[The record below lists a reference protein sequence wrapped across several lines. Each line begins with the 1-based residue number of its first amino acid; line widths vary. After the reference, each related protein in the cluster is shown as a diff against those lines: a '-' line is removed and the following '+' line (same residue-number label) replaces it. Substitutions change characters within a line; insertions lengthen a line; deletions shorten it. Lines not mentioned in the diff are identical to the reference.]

1 MGNHDMRNG
10 PEHRHTLRIARRR
23 DVLIG
28 AAAAASL
35 LALFTAA
42 GATGATA
49 QDKPSS
55 ADLDAALKKIMG
67 TAKPADGRITLDI
80 PEIAENGN
88 TIPFVLSVESP
99 MTETDHVKALHVLA
113 AANLQPG
120 IASYSFTPASG
131 RAFVASRM
139 RLARTQDV
147 IAVAEMSDGRF
158 LLGRRTVKVTIGG
171 CGG

>member
-1 MGNHDMRNG
+1 MQYG
-10 PEHRHTLRIARRR
+10 PEHRRLLKIVCRR

-35 LALFTAA
+35 LALFSAA

-49 QDKPSS
+49 QDKPLS
-55 ADLDAALKKIMG
+55 ADLEAALKKIMG
-67 TAKPADGRITLDI
+67 DAKPADGRISLDI

-88 TIPFVLSVESP
+88 TVPFVLSVESP
-99 MTETDHVKALHVLA
+99 MTETDFVKALHIMA
-113 AANLQPG
+113 AGNPQPG
-120 IASYSFTPASG
+120 VASFTFTPASG
-131 RAFVASRM
+131 RAFAASRM
-139 RLARTQDV
+139 RLARTQEV